1 MQILLLDEV
10 MFILHMLYIKYKIY
24 FIIYYINEIKLFI
37 IYIYIYVDI
46 YFYTFCVNNNGNI

>member
-37 IYIYIYVDI
+37 IYIYVDI